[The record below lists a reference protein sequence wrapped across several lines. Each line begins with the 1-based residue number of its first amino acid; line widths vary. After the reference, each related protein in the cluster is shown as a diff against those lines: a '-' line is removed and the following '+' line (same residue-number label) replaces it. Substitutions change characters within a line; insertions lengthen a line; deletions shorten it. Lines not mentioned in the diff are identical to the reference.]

1 MKQGFTLIELL
12 VVVLMFGIL
21 AAVALSLY
29 QMAVE
34 KSRAAEAVILF
45 RTMADAERIYFL
57 DNGTYAQ
64 DITLLDIDIP
74 GTSVLYEGKTPAIQ
88 TKNFVCRPKGG
99 GWSEILA
106 LCNHLPKDSF
116 YAIGQREDNGKM
128 ACRGFTVKGIE
139 VCKKMGSKNG
149 NYYEW

>member
-34 KSRAAEAVILF
+34 KSRAAEAVILS
-45 RTMADAERIYFL
+45 RTIADAERIYFL
-57 DNGTYAQ
+57 DIGTYAQ

-74 GTSVLYEGKTPAIQ
+74 GTSVLYEGNPLPYKHKTLSAAR
-88 TKNFVCRPKGG
+88 K
-99 GWSEILA
+99 EEA
-106 LCNHLPKDSF
+106 
-116 YAIGQREDNGKM
+116 GQK
-128 ACRGFTVKGIE
+128 
-139 VCKKMGSKNG
+139 S
-149 NYYEW
+149 